1 MQTVLELLNK
11 GDKLFREK
19 KYLESIEVYKKAEET
34 LSESDSI
41 STYSDV
47 KIAIGDAL
55 YHVFEYSLA
64 LEHFIKAFDNESYYD
79 NPYLNLRVG
88 QCYYHLGDTG
98 RAKFYIKKAYELDGE
113 LLFENEQEALN
124 LIKGLM

>member
-1 MQTVLELLNK
+1 MKTVLELLNE
-11 GDKLFREK
+11 GDKLFRDK
-19 KYLESIEVYKKAEET
+19 KFFEAIEIYKQAEEL
-34 LSESDSI
+34 LSGEDDI

-55 YHVFEYSLA
+55 YHVLEYRLA
-64 LEHFIKAFDNESYYD
+64 LDYFINAFDNEAYYD

-88 QCYYHLGDTG
+88 QCYFNLGDNG
-98 RAKFYIKKAYELDGE
+98 RAKFYIKKAYELDGD